1 MSKRC
6 PKCNGK
12 IGVTTSRIEGSSRV
26 RYIGCK
32 GFCGCKEVRRKL
44 STPLALAPR
53 RFYYGS
59 TE

>member
-1 MSKRC
+1 MKRC
-6 PKCNGK
+6 PNCNGK

-32 GFCGCKEVRRKL
+32 DFCGCKSVNRKL
-44 STPLALAPR
+44 SVPLSAAPP
-53 RFYYGS
+53 RFSYRS